1 MWVFEKGRSGMN
13 YQEALRRI
21 IDEYIPMHYE
31 GKPMNQ
37 QTEDALLLQ
46 ALVNE
51 KLEQESRKDYL
62 IVGSQWECVANC
74 YYESY
79 GDALKIQK
87 GEVTKITSYHN
98 HTLAITRG
106 IMPTQQF
113 LLCFKPID
121 KREQLKDVH
130 SDTI

>member
-1 MWVFEKGRSGMN
+1 MN
-13 YQEALRRI
+13 HQEALEFIINRANRLKLTFVNNVK
-21 IDEYIPMHYE
+21 IDEEEQTISE
-31 GKPMNQ
+31 VRNTLQ
-37 QTEDALLLQ
+37 QLID
-46 ALVNE
+46 E
-51 KLEQESRKDYL
+51 KLEQESRKDKL